1 MHKLAYDKLTI
12 YEVEALQKEF
22 LSLIEEQTQDL
33 VLDMSGV
40 EKIDMAAIQLLLSTQ
55 KSCEKKGLK
64 FSLAQS
70 NENVN
75 LDLRL
80 CGCNKLLGVTDE

>member
-22 LSLIEEQTQDL
+22 FALLQEQAEDLI
-33 VLDMSGV
+33 LDMSGV
-40 EKIDMAAIQLLLSTQ
+40 EKIDMAAIQFLLSAQ

-64 FSLAQS
+64 LSLAQTS
-70 NENVN
+70 DNVN
-75 LDLRL
+75 IDLRL
-80 CGCNKLLGVTDE
+80 CGCNVLLGVADE